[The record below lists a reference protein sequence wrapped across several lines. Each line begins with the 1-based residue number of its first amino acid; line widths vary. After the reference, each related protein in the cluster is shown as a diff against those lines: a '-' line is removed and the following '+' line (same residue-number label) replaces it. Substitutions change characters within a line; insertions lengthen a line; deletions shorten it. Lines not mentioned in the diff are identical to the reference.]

1 MVVRYLTG
9 GLWGFVLAKKLMHLR
24 KHLRVWAKS
33 SFGSSKLKK
42 IVLMQEVD
50 VFDIIKEGRR
60 LSLTNLQQEQ
70 AILEN
75 LREIH
80 RQEEIY
86 WRQRSRLQWLRKG
99 DDNTKYFHAVANGRK
114 NCNFILNIR

>member
-1 MVVRYLTG
+1 MVVRYLAG

-50 VFDIIKEGRR
+50 VFDIIK
-60 LSLTNLQQEQ
+60 QEQ

-86 WRQRSRLQWLRKG
+86 WRQRSRLQWLREG
-99 DDNTKYFHAVANGRK
+99 DDNMKYFHAVANGRK
-114 NCNFILNIR
+114 NRNFILNIR

>member
-33 SFGSSKLKK
+33 SFGLSKLKK

-60 LSLTNLQQEQ
+60 LSLTELQQEQ

-75 LREIH
+75 LRETH

-86 WRQRSRLQWLRKG
+86 WRQRSRLQWLREG
-99 DDNTKYFHAVANGRK
+99 DDNMKYFHAVANGRK
-114 NCNFILNIR
+114 NRNFILNIR